1 MKKVVMS
8 CFLLLVICTK
18 LSAQGYTVGSV
29 VEDFRLKNVDD
40 KMVSLADFKSAK
52 GFILVFTCNTCP
64 VAKDYESRVIA
75 LDNEYAAKGYPVIAI
90 NTNDPVASPGDSF
103 AKMQERVQEKNF
115 KFPYLVDS
123 DQQLTKR
130 FGAAHTPTVYIL
142 RKTGKGNVVEYTG
155 AIDNDQD
162 ESNPSRSTFAKNAL
176 NELINGKKPSVN
188 KTKAVGCTVKWKK
201 V

>member
-8 CFLLLVICTK
+8 CFLLLAVCMK

-64 VAKDYESRVIA
+64 VAKDYENRIVA
-75 LDNEYAAKGYPVIAI
+75 LNDEYAAQGYPVIAI

-103 AKMQERVQEKNF
+103 GKMQERAKEKNF
-115 KFPYLVDS
+115 KFPYLVDA

-142 RKTGKGNVVEYTG
+142 SKTAKGNVVEYTG

-162 ESNPSRSTFAKNAL
+162 ESNPSRSTFVKNAV
-176 NELINGKKPSVN
+176 NELMNGKKPSVS

-201 V
+201 A